1 MRCGPYRGRRVG
13 LLKCVT
19 WCVRSG
25 PLDVGLMEADRT
37 EQKKVM
43 HGMQS
48 VKIMTSLLIKGKDKG
63 GSDVCNPMTFGV

>member
-1 MRCGPYRGRRVG
+1 M
-13 LLKCVT
+13 
-19 WCVRSG
+19 RSG